1 MKFCRFCATQ
11 NTEQAT
17 HCATCGASLAAPAA
31 PPSVAPPQAVPLP
44 QPTPLSQPFQ
54 RPASTYY
61 APPPAP
67 ATLPPL
73 PYAPP
78 INTSQPYQNQT
89 SSYQAPALS
98 GEWPTL
104 AQLLR
109 ERKKLPPRDA
119 AIYLSDV
126 ASALQAYHQSG
137 RAHGDLRLDS
147 IRISPQGVQLSS
159 GTGAALTPAARAA
172 DYRAILALLTPLC
185 NAQGWQLS
193 TLDRDFSPALA
204 AFTRAMLTSPLE
216 IAQHANALRHAAHTA
231 QDDAFT
237 SPHGAVAKPLASV
250 LASSLPNNPH
260 AAPAAPEKAPAPQTE
275 IAPKPVVK
283 RAISQ
288 RASRLDV
295 EKTKLSAVRRLN
307 RGAACV
313 RVQWTLDER
322 ELWCGGENGLLSIWS
337 ATTGGQGVRM
347 ETHFKGAEVTS
358 LTFDPEAGV
367 AVGGYEDGRVRFWEP
382 RANRMRHVIDAHE
395 GRVSSLDFGLTRGGR
410 PIVASGGSDGQLRAW
425 DVAKGTR
432 SGYLEAEMVN
442 IRAVAL
448 ASDGV
453 HAALGGDS
461 GALEL
466 WNWPAALPIWSA
478 HEHNF
483 WLTALRF
490 SPDNRIL
497 ASGAYDRTI
506 RLWSVGD
513 GRCGREI
520 NCHDAFI
527 TGLDFSPCG
536 TRLLSSGADG
546 AVWLHDWR
554 AHKSRRLL
562 VEDGASDIAWS
573 GDGSHFAVAGAD
585 GLSLW
590 RLD

>member
-11 NTEQAT
+11 NSSQAT
-17 HCATCGASLAAPAA
+17 HCTTCGASLDTPPAPAVTPGA
-31 PPSVAPPQAVPLP
+31 PLPVAPLP
-44 QPTPLSQPFQ
+44 QPTPYQ
-54 RPASTYY
+54 RPASTYN
-61 APPPAP
+61 APPLP

-78 INTSQPYQNQT
+78 INTSHSYHAP
-89 SSYQAPALS
+89 SSHDAL
-98 GEWPTL
+98 PTL

-119 AIYLSDV
+119 ALYLSDI
-126 ASALQAYHQSG
+126 ASALHAYHQTG
-137 RAHGDLRLDS
+137 RAHGDIRLDS
-147 IRISPQGVQLSS
+147 IRISAQGVRLSS

-185 NAQGWQLS
+185 NAQGWQLH

-204 AFTRAMLTSPLE
+204 AFTRAMLVSPLE
-216 IAQHANALRHAAHTA
+216 IGSHANVLRTAAHAA
-231 QDDAFT
+231 DAAAFAP
-237 SPHGAVAKPLASV
+237 PHVSVAKPLASV
-250 LASSLPNNPH
+250 LAGLPATNS
-260 AAPAAPEKAPAPQTE
+260 AAKIPEKVPEP
-275 IAPKPVVK
+275 APKPPVK

-288 RASRLDV
+288 RASQLNV

-307 RGAACV
+307 RGAPCV
-313 RVQWTLDER
+313 RVQWTQDER
-322 ELWCGGENGLLSIWS
+322 ELWCGGENGLISIWS
-337 ATTGGQGVRM
+337 ASTGGQGVRM
-347 ETHFKGAEVTS
+347 ETHFRGAPVTS
-358 LTFDPEAGV
+358 LAFDTEAGV

-395 GRVSSLDFGLTRGGR
+395 GRVSSLDFGLTRAGR
-410 PIVASGGSDGQLRAW
+410 PIVSSGGSDGQLRAW

-453 HAALGGDS
+453 HVALGGDS

-466 WNWPAALPIWSA
+466 WNWPAALPIWSS
-478 HEHNF
+478 HEHSF

-520 NCHDAFI
+520 TCHDAFI

-562 VEDGASDIAWS
+562 VEDNASDIVWC

>member
-11 NTEQAT
+11 NTVEAT
-17 HCATCGASLAAPAA
+17 HCATCGASLAAPPA
-31 PPSVAPPQAVPLP
+31 PRVPPPITPPQSAPLP
-44 QPTPLSQPFQ
+44 QPIPYQ
-54 RPASTYY
+54 RPATTYN
-61 APPPAP
+61 APPPSA

-78 INTSQPYQNQT
+78 IDTSH
-89 SSYQAPALS
+89 SYQAPAPYDDA
-98 GEWPTL
+98 PTL

-109 ERKKLPPRDA
+109 ERKKLPSRDA
-119 AIYLSDV
+119 ALYLSDV
-126 ASALQAYHQSG
+126 ASALQAYHQTG
-137 RAHGDLRLDS
+137 RAHGDIRLDS
-147 IRISPQGVQLSS
+147 IRISAQGVRLST
-159 GTGAALTPAARAA
+159 GTGAALTPASRAA

-185 NAQGWQLS
+185 NAQGWQLN
-193 TLDRDFSPALA
+193 TLDRDFPPALA

-216 IAQHANALRHAAHTA
+216 IGNHANVLRAAAHSAHDT
-231 QDDAFT
+231 AFT
-237 SPHGAVAKPLASV
+237 PPHGSVAKPMASV
-250 LASSLPNNPH
+250 LAGSLPQNPN
-260 AAPAAPEKAPAPQTE
+260 AKTSEPASEP
-275 IAPKPVVK
+275 APKPPVK

-288 RASRLDV
+288 RAAQLDV

-307 RGAACV
+307 RGASCV
-313 RVQWTLDER
+313 RVQWTQDER
-322 ELWCGGENGLLSIWS
+322 ELWCGGENGLISIWS
-337 ATTGGQGVRM
+337 ANTGAQGVRM
-347 ETHFKGAEVTS
+347 ETHFRGAEVTS
-358 LTFDPEAGV
+358 LAFDTEAGV

-395 GRVSSLDFGLTRGGR
+395 GRVSSLDFGLTRAGR
-410 PIVASGGSDGQLRAW
+410 PIVASGGSDGQVRAW

-453 HAALGGDS
+453 HVALGGDS
-461 GALEL
+461 GALEV
-466 WNWPAALPIWSA
+466 WNWPAALPIWSS
-478 HEHNF
+478 HEHSF

-520 NCHDAFI
+520 TCHDAFI

-562 VEDGASDIAWS
+562 AEDNACDIAWC